1 MLDNKSEQDRKVW
14 VMRMGE
20 RRVTR
25 VLCNQVNVES
35 TLQTDRGNLE
45 MPMDQIIKVLF
56 GVMELRTPFPRN
68 DHILMFITFFKA
80 EAMDN
85 MCE

>member
-1 MLDNKSEQDRKVW
+1 
-14 VMRMGE
+14 MGE

-35 TLQTDRGNLE
+35 TLQTDRGNPE

>member
-1 MLDNKSEQDRKVW
+1 
-14 VMRMGE
+14 MRMGE

-35 TLQTDRGNLE
+35 KLQTDLGNLD

-56 GVMELRTPFPRN
+56 GVMELCTPFPRN
-68 DHILMFITFFKA
+68 DHILMFITFFRA

-85 MCE
+85 MCK

>member
-1 MLDNKSEQDRKVW
+1 
-14 VMRMGE
+14 MRMGE

-35 TLQTDRGNLE
+35 KLQTDLGNLE

-56 GVMELRTPFPRN
+56 GVMELCTSFPRN
-68 DHILMFITFFKA
+68 DHILMFITFFRA

-85 MCE
+85 MCK